1 MRGRWRPSRGTTMPE
16 APRTARVVSGAAR
29 RARQMMVGGLVLAHA
44 VGLGLLGLALALDG
58 GSAAITVALG
68 FAAVVIFFSIGQAI
82 EIIACEL
89 DPVQGMGL
97 ALASYAVR
105 VIGVGAGMWF
115 LLGHPAV
122 EPHIQRGW
130 LLLGVTGTVI
140 AWVSGVVLVAT
151 RQRVPIYDA
160 EYVAP
165 NE

>member
-1 MRGRWRPSRGTTMPE
+1 MAETRRSG
-16 APRTARVVSGAAR
+16 VVLSGAAR

-44 VGLGLLGLALALDG
+44 IGLGILGLALALG
-58 GSAAITVALG
+58 GAPAAITVALG

-89 DPVQGMGL
+89 DPVLGMGV

-105 VIGVGAGMWF
+105 VVGIGLGMWF

-122 EPHIQRGW
+122 EPVISRGW
-130 LLLGVTGTVI
+130 LLLAVTGTVI
-140 AWVSGVVLVAT
+140 AWVTGVVVVAA
-151 RQRVPIYDA
+151 RQRVPIYDE

-165 NE
+165 IGVKD

>member
-1 MRGRWRPSRGTTMPE
+1 MSETAKPGETKP
-16 APRTARVVSGAAR
+16 ARVVSGAAQ
-29 RARQMMVGGLVLAHA
+29 RARQMMVGGLVLGHA
-44 VGLGLLGLALALDG
+44 VGLGIFGLALVLGG
-58 GSAAITVALG
+58 GSAAITVAVG

-122 EPHIQRGW
+122 EPHIERGW
-130 LLLGVTGTVI
+130 LLLAVTGTVV

-151 RQRVPIYDA
+151 RQRVPIYDR

>member
-1 MRGRWRPSRGTTMPE
+1 
-16 APRTARVVSGAAR
+16 
-29 RARQMMVGGLVLAHA
+29 MMVGGLVLAHV
-44 VGLGLLGLALALDG
+44 VGLFLFGVALATAG
-58 GSAAITVALG
+58 GPGALSVAVG

-82 EIIACEL
+82 EIVACEL

-105 VIGVGAGMWF
+105 VIGIGAGMWF

-122 EPHIQRGW
+122 EPHIEPGW

-140 AWVSGVVLVAT
+140 AWITGVVVVAS
-151 RQRVPIYDA
+151 RQRVPIYDH

-165 NE
+165 TD

>member
-1 MRGRWRPSRGTTMPE
+1 MVTRSPRP
-16 APRTARVVSGAAR
+16 VSGAAH

-44 VGLGLLGLALALDG
+44 VGLGLLGLAIALG
-58 GSAAITVALG
+58 GASGALSVALG
-68 FAAVVIFFSIGQAI
+68 FASVVIFFSIGQAI

-89 DPVQGMGL
+89 DPVQGLGL

-105 VIGVGAGMWF
+105 VIGIGAGMWF

-122 EPHIQRGW
+122 EPHIDRGW
-130 LLLGVTGTVI
+130 LLLAVTGTVV
-140 AWVSGVVLVAT
+140 AWITGVVVVAS

-165 NE
+165 TETSD

>member
-1 MRGRWRPSRGTTMPE
+1 MPE
-16 APRTARVVSGAAR
+16 AATPGTPGPARVVSGAAL

-44 VGLGLLGLALALDG
+44 VGLGLLGLALALGG

-122 EPHIQRGW
+122 EPHIVRGW
-130 LLLGVTGTVI
+130 LLLTVTGTVI
-140 AWVSGVVLVAT
+140 AWVTGVVLVAS
-151 RQRVPIYDA
+151 RQRVPIYD
-160 EYVAP
+160 VAYIP
-165 NE
+165 PGD